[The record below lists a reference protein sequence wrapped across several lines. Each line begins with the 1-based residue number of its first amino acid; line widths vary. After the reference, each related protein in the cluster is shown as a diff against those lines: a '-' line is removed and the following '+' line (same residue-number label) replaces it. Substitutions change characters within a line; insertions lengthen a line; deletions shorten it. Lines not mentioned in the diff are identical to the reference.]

1 MGRAERSSRTT
12 DGESRESARD
22 ATSRDAIG
30 LATDEFRIIDRVE
43 DRAAT
48 RVDRRGPIDDPTRH
62 RAVAFALV
70 STRMIARSVPRA
82 LLVHAS
88 TTPDPTTIREVRD
101 DDDDNDVDDSWHRI
115 SDADGVGHPRLGAN
129 PRVSLATSPSHDGTS
144 MSVRSIG

>member
-1 MGRAERSSRTT
+1 VGRAERSSRTT
-12 DGESRESARD
+12 DSESRGSARTQD

-30 LATDEFRIIDRVE
+30 LATDEFRIIARVE

-82 LLVHAS
+82 HLVQAS
-88 TTPDPTTIREVRD
+88 TTPDPTTTREVRD
-101 DDDDNDVDDSWHRI
+101 DD
-115 SDADGVGHPRLGAN
+115 
-129 PRVSLATSPSHDGTS
+129 
-144 MSVRSIG
+144 